1 LGSDTQLALL
11 LAVHAQSRVVS
22 IASDPVPPPS
32 GNVDDGVLTR
42 N

>member
-1 LGSDTQLALL
+1 LL
-11 LAVHAQSRVVS
+11 LAAHVQSRVVS

-32 GNVDDGVLTR
+32 GNDDDEVVTR